1 MRRAAGL
8 LAALLAGAALAGAAR
23 ADGDPASDYLLSQQV
38 FFPFSVKYPQNKQ
51 EELAALV
58 KAANDGGYKVRV
70 ALIANKSD
78 LGSVTALWGQPR
90 TYAHFLGQELA
101 FLYKGPLVI
110 VMPAGLGFN
119 QGKQPTTREYAVL
132 KKVPR
137 PQGDADLIDTA
148 EVAVQKLAAAHG
160 VTVAPHAV
168 SSGGRSYGTI
178 GVIAAALAVILGA
191 AAIVFYLR
199 KRRNFSPAS

>member
-1 MRRAAGL
+1 MRRTAVLLVAL
-8 LAALLAGAALAGAAR
+8 LAAGAVATSAR

-38 FFPFSVKYPQNKQ
+38 FFPFSVKYPEDRQQ
-51 EELAALV
+51 QLAALI
-58 KAANDGGYKVRV
+58 KDANDKGYKIRV

-101 FLYKGPLVI
+101 FLYKGPLLI

-119 QGKQPTTREYAVL
+119 HGKQPTTREYAVL
-132 KKVPR
+132 EKVAK
-137 PQGDADLIDTA
+137 PQGDAGLIDTA
-148 EVAVQKLAAAHG
+148 ELAVQKLAAAHG
-160 VTVAPHAV
+160 VTVAPQAV
-168 SSGGRSYGTI
+168 SGGGRSYGTI
-178 GVIAAALAVILGA
+178 GVIAAALALILGA
-191 AAIVFYLR
+191 AAVVLYLR

>member
-1 MRRAAGL
+1 MRRAAVL
-8 LAALLAGAALAGAAR
+8 LAALLAAGAVATTAL

-38 FFPFSVKYPQNKQ
+38 FFPFSVKYPESRQQ
-51 EELAALV
+51 QLAALV
-58 KAANDGGYKVRV
+58 KDANDKGYKVRV

-90 TYAHFLGQELA
+90 TYAHFLGQELT
-101 FLYKGPLVI
+101 FLYKGPLLI

-119 QGKQPTTREYAVL
+119 HGKQPTTREYAVL
-132 KKVPR
+132 KKVAK
-137 PQGDADLIDTA
+137 PQGDAALIDTA

-160 VTVAPHAV
+160 VTVVPQAV

-178 GVIAAALAVILGA
+178 GVIAAALALILGA
-191 AAIVFYLR
+191 AAVVLYLR
-199 KRRNFSPAS
+199 RRRNFSPAS